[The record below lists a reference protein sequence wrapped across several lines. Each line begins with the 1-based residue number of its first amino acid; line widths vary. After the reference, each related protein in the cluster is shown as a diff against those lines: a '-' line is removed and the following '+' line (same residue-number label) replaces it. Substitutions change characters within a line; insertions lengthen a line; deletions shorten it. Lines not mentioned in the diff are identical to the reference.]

1 MKIAIATEN
10 GTVAAHFG
18 RCPEYTVAVIE
29 DGTVTERDRLPNPG
43 HAPGVIPRFLKDH
56 GVDAIIA
63 GGMGGRAQALFD
75 EIGIEHVVG
84 VVGSVESVL
93 QGCLDGTL
101 EGGESLC
108 SHGESHG
115 DGSGNCGPS
124 GHGHGSRGH
133 GSGT

>member
-10 GTVAAHFG
+10 GVVATHFG
-18 RCPEYTVAVIE
+18 RCPEYTVAVVD
-29 DGTVTERDRLPNPG
+29 DGTITNRESLPNPG

-75 EIGIEHVVG
+75 EMGIQHVVG
-84 VVGSVESVL
+84 VVGPVESVL
-93 QGCLDGTL
+93 AKCIDGTL

-108 SHGESHG
+108 SHGAHE
-115 DGSGNCGPS
+115 
-124 GHGHGSRGH
+124 
-133 GSGT
+133 